1 MHSTDVLA
9 GLPAGFYIL
18 TENGE
23 LGSYDAQRQLH
34 IDVPLSQAFAEHN
47 RAFLRSYLDGTQAGD
62 HRIAVLFESHQSRAW
77 GRLTLSLEDAV
88 VRDLY
93 PASGHVAGG
102 LTAFQRKSREMSVY
116 RGMELLLDYRRKSA
130 AEMPVYCPV
139 LFNPH
144 ATLGQRVSALGRE
157 PGEPER
163 GIVNEASFAIDVL
176 NLAATIPAARRAA
189 PAILALVE
197 KLRQG
202 VIRKDQRRDSPLSI
216 QHALLHAEPT
226 VPGEDAYAQI
236 ARDKRLGR
244 AVTLP
249 IVDERR
255 LHETEHVAPVERWL
269 KIPHQPAGSER
280 LRAFVQFKTL
290 DEARLAE
297 VTARSLIYTAPA
309 GTRLLDRGLRDAWNL
324 YLLEGA
330 LMLMPADGATLRVDG
345 GTDKA
350 AYPIA
355 FLKPRKYTV
364 ETLTPVSF
372 LWVHD
377 LLLEAV
383 LNGAT
388 RPPG

>member
-1 MHSTDVLA
+1 MQSTDVLA

-18 TENGE
+18 TANGE
-23 LGSYDAQRQLH
+23 LGTYDAQRQLH
-34 IDVPLSQAFAEHN
+34 IDAPLSQAFAEHN
-47 RAFLRSYLDGTQAGD
+47 RTFLRSYLNGAQAGD
-62 HRIAVLFESHQSRAW
+62 QRIAVLFESHQSRAW

-102 LTAFQRKSREMSVY
+102 LTAFQQKSREMSVY
-116 RGMELLLDYRRKSA
+116 RGMELLLDYRRKSV
-130 AEMPVYCPV
+130 AEVPVYCPV

-163 GIVNEASFAIDVL
+163 GIVNEAPFAIDVL

-202 VIRKDQRRDSPLSI
+202 VIRKDQRRDSLLSLR
-216 QHALLHAEPT
+216 QASPETAAP
-226 VPGEDAYAQI
+226 AASRAAAI
-236 ARDKRLGR
+236 A
-244 AVTLP
+244 A
-249 IVDERR
+249 DERR
-255 LHETEHVAPVERWL
+255 LHDAEPVESVERWL
-269 KIPHQPAGSER
+269 KIPHQAVSTER
-280 LRAFVQFKTL
+280 LRDFAQFRGL
-290 DEARLAE
+290 DATRLLGLA
-297 VTARSLIYTAPA
+297 ARSLIYTAPT
-309 GTRLLDRGLRDAWNL
+309 GTRLLERGLRDNWNL
-324 YLLEGA
+324 YLLEGS
-330 LMLMPADGATLRVDG
+330 LMLTPADGSTLRVDS

-350 AYPIA
+350 ARPIGA
-355 FLKPRKYTV
+355 LKPRQYAV
-364 ETLTPVSF
+364 DTLTPVNF

-377 LLLEAV
+377 LLLAAV

>member
-1 MHSTDVLA
+1 MHLTDVLA
-9 GLPAGFYIL
+9 EIPAGLYVL
-18 TENGE
+18 TANGE
-23 LGSYDAQRQLH
+23 LGVYDEQRQLR
-34 IDVPLSQAFAEHN
+34 IDEPLTRVFAEHN
-47 RAFLRSYLDGTQAGD
+47 RAFLRSHLQDPLAD
-62 HRIAVLFESHQSRAW
+62 ERRVAILFEAQEPHAW
-77 GRLTLSLEDAV
+77 GRLTLSLEDSV
-88 VRDLY
+88 VRSLY
-93 PASGHVAGG
+93 PAGG
-102 LTAFQRKSREMSVY
+102 RAPGGFTAFQQKSRSMSVY
-116 RGMELLLDYRRKSA
+116 RGMELLLDYHHESTP
-130 AEMPVYCPV
+130 EVPVYCPV

-144 ATLGQRVSALGRE
+144 CALSERSSALGRE
-157 PGEPER
+157 PHEQER
-163 GIVNEASFAIDVL
+163 DVPVFDIL
-176 NLAATIPAARRAA
+176 NLIAAIPSARGAS
-189 PAILALVE
+189 PAILALVD
-197 KLRQG
+197 KIRQG
-202 VIRKDQRRDSPLSI
+202 LIHKDQRRDSPLSV
-216 QHALLHAEPT
+216 QHALLHAAPT

-236 ARDKRLGR
+236 ERDKRLGR

-255 LHETEHVAPVERWL
+255 LHETEHVAPIERWL
-269 KIPHQPAGSER
+269 RIPHQPAGSER

-330 LMLMPADGATLRVDG
+330 LMLMPEDGATLRVDG

-383 LNGAT
+383 LSETPHPAG
-388 RPPG
+388 

>member
-1 MHSTDVLA
+1 MQSTDVLA
-9 GLPAGFYIL
+9 GLPAGFYTL
-18 TENGE
+18 TASGD
-23 LGSYDAQRQLH
+23 LGTYDAQGQLH
-34 IDVPLSQAFAEHN
+34 IDAPLSQAFADHN
-47 RAFLRSYLDGTQAGD
+47 RTFLRSYLDGAQAGGD
-62 HRIAVLFESHQSRAW
+62 HRIAVLFESQQPRAW
-77 GRLTLSLEDAV
+77 GQLTLSLEDAV

-102 LTAFQRKSREMSVY
+102 LTAFQQKSREMSVY
-116 RGMELLLDYRRKSA
+116 RGMELLLDYRRKSV
-130 AEMPVYCPV
+130 AEVPVYCPV

-163 GIVNEASFAIDVL
+163 DIPAIDVL
-176 NLAATIPAARRAA
+176 NLAAIIPAARRAA
-189 PAILALVE
+189 PAILALVD
-197 KLRQG
+197 KIRQG
-202 VIRKDQRRDSPLSI
+202 VIRKDQRRDSPLTV
-216 QHALLHAEPT
+216 QHALLHAAPT

-236 ARDKRLGR
+236 ERDKRLGR

-255 LHETEHVAPVERWL
+255 LHETEHVAPIERWL

-350 AYPIA
+350 TYPIA

-383 LNGAT
+383 LSEA
-388 RPPG
+388 PPPAG